1 MNDFGLWCSTGF
13 EHIADLEAYDH
24 ILFVTLLTL
33 AYPLFEWRKLLILIT
48 AFTVGHSFSLAFSM
62 VNGLNLPTALIE
74 WLIAFSILIT
84 GIVEFIQ
91 LKKTKFANG
100 KSIYMMVVFFGLIH
114 GLGFSFLLKD
124 MLGREQ
130 SLILPLVYF
139 NLGLELGQLVIVG
152 IVLVFSLF
160 ITTIV
165 KWPYTIFKLSLLSLI
180 TLIALIMCVERFL
193 LLFSV

>member
-48 AFTVGHSFSLAFSM
+48 AFTVGHSFSLAFRM

-74 WLIAFSILIT
+74 LLIAFSILIT

>member
-33 AYPLFEWRKLLILIT
+33 AYPLLEWRKLLILIT
-48 AFTVGHSFSLAFSM
+48 AFTVGHSVSLALSV
-62 VNGLNLPTALIE
+62 VNGLNLPSSFIE
-74 WLIAFSILIT
+74 FLIAFSILIT
-84 GIVEFIQ
+84 ALVEFIQ
-91 LKKTKFANG
+91 FKKKNFASG
-100 KSIYMMVVFFGLIH
+100 RIIYIMVVLFGLIH
-114 GLGFSFLLKD
+114 GMGFSFLLKE

-130 SLILPLVYF
+130 SIILPLVYF
-139 NLGLELGQLVIVG
+139 NLGLELGQVVIVG

-160 ITTIV
+160 ITTII

-180 TLIALIMCVERFL
+180 TLIALKMCVERFL
-193 LLFSV
+193 PLFSV

>member
-33 AYPLFEWRKLLILIT
+33 AYPLLEWRKLLILIT
-48 AFTVGHSFSLAFSM
+48 AFTVGHSVSLALSV
-62 VNGLNLPTALIE
+62 VNGLNLPTSFIE
-74 WLIAFSILIT
+74 FLIAFSILIT

-91 LKKTKFANG
+91 LKKTDFASG
-100 KSIYMMVVFFGLIH
+100 KIIYMMVVLFGLIH
-114 GLGFSFLLKD
+114 GMGFSFLLKE

-130 SLILPLVYF
+130 SIILPLVYF
-139 NLGLELGQLVIVG
+139 NLGLELGQVVIVG

-160 ITTIV
+160 ITTII
-165 KWPYTIFKLSLLSLI
+165 KWPYTIFKLSLLALI
-180 TLIALIMCVERFL
+180 TLIALKMCVERFL
-193 LLFSV
+193 PLFSV